1 MKFEKVFP
9 VFAAA
14 FAVIYLLAVAENWA
28 LFTYHPKLG
37 EWGWLAQPA
46 RTGPPMYW
54 YGWLVTSALGA
65 TAVSLLTWPV
75 LRGWPAQL
83 WLGWVVPLVV
93 ILVFVYFFRDFFL
106 R

>member
-1 MKFEKVFP
+1 MNPEKVFP

-14 FAVIYLLAVAENWA
+14 FAVIYLVAVEQNWA

-37 EWGWLAQPA
+37 EWGWLVQPT

-54 YGWLVTSALGA
+54 YGWLTTSALGA
-65 TAVSLLTWPV
+65 TLASLLTWPMT
-75 LRGWPAQL
+75 RRWSPQF
-83 WLGWVVPLVV
+83 WLGWMVPLVV
-93 ILVFVYFFRDFFL
+93 IFAFVYFFRDFFL